1 VSYHP
6 RIGKSKISGTVKGTI
21 GAAWFIF
28 SLILRYYFRHRKA
41 GTPRQA

>member
-1 VSYHP
+1 L
-6 RIGKSKISGTVKGTI
+6 KGTI